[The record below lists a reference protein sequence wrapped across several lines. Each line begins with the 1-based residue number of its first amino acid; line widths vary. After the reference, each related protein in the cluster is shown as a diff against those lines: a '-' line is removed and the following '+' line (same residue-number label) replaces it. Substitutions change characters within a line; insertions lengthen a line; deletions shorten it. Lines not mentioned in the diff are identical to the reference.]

1 MQFPWN
7 WLRSY
12 GLYNA
17 KLNKA
22 EWGYDYLANL
32 AFRITN
38 DENFYN
44 ADYLE
49 ERQEEGKLLPF
60 VPQWLHPKHLTE
72 EELGHELAWMIYF
85 QATLKRVHQF
95 TSMCAASAMVL
106 YVLVYTLLGGSGTS
120 ANNNN
125 KNKKPTRGWQRGIL
139 QVSVMVVVV
148 YSGWSA
154 ARHHVDGTL
163 WARNIRQHRLYT
175 SVLNNEANFTDIVSK
190 GWSTF
195 PTRSDVLL
203 EYRLGGSHYLGIVK
217 DLIDQGHYGNRQL
230 NRLVEAFAVHDRGV
244 GRNPSAMVWM
254 VRDAVANWI
263 YQTLRHGQ
271 DTGEPAR
278 FLQQGR
284 GGRWMLQ
291 SHTQSLEFVSHRLV
305 SRAMYPVLHRLLRET
320 MEPLLSEWR
329 FGVYRTTAMA
339 HRHAVPTLLQLQERL
354 RTTAIE
360 TANQA
365 STQYLLTKPST
376 VSAKSSSSSSASTSS
391 SLVRPMPDHLQVTP
405 DCSAL
410 DTMDETSFPTKTT
423 LTVGQRRF
431 VVPRIPEQEIA
442 LGSRNAVSPSPVS
455 MVARMSNPFKTPIR
469 EPLRNAWLVSGSIAQ
484 IRQGEYWYMG
494 VITDVYADAYY
505 RMDIPTVF
513 KEFEVGKVRRFYPP
527 SLVGEIIQ
535 VRFKTAGKE
544 QDQWEFEDC
553 VVIASHFDRT
563 HPDTKQYYYRR
574 GTWLY
579 TVEFEDGEVLNK
591 VHLSDIRR
599 LVSAEEQHAAKQT
612 PPFQERAPAYSKL

>member
-38 DENFYN
+38 DGNFYD

-72 EELGHELAWMIYF
+72 EELDHELAWMIYF
-85 QATLKRVHQF
+85 QATLNRVHQF
-95 TSMCAASAMVL
+95 TSLCAASAMVL
-106 YVLVYTLLGGSGTS
+106 YVLVYTLLGGSGTR
-120 ANNNN
+120 ANNN
-125 KNKKPTRGWQRGIL
+125 KKRTRGWQRGTL
-139 QVSVMVVVV
+139 QVSVMAVVV
-148 YSGWSA
+148 YFGWLA

-230 NRLVEAFAVHDRGV
+230 NRLVEAFVVHDRGV
-244 GRNPSAMVWM
+244 QHNPSAMVWM
-254 VRDAVANWI
+254 ARDAVANWM

-305 SRAMYPVLHRLLRET
+305 SRAVYPILHRLMRET

-329 FGVYRTTAMA
+329 FGIYRTTALA
-339 HRHAVPTLLQLQERL
+339 YRHAVPTLLQLQERL
-354 RTTAIE
+354 WTTALE
-360 TANQA
+360 TADQA
-365 STQYLLTKPST
+365 STQHLVTKPSVL
-376 VSAKSSSSSSASTSS
+376 VSAKSPSKSSAS
-391 SLVRPMPDHLQVTP
+391 LARPVPDLLQATP
-405 DCSAL
+405 DGSAL
-410 DTMDETSFPTKTT
+410 DKTWEETLASSQKTT
-423 LTVGQRRF
+423 WTVGQRRF
-431 VVPRIPEQEIA
+431 VMPMLPEQEEIA
-442 LGSRNAVSPSPVS
+442 LDRRRHAISPSPVS
-455 MVARMSNPFKTPIR
+455 MVARMSNPFQTPIR
-469 EPLRNAWLVSGSIAQ
+469 EPSRNAWLVAGSLAQ
-484 IRQGEYWYMG
+484 VRQGKYWYMG
-494 VITDVYADAYY
+494 VVTDAYTDAYY
-505 RMDIPTVF
+505 RMDVQNDF
-513 KEFEVGKVRRFYPP
+513 EEYEVGQVQRFVPH
-527 SLVGEIIQ
+527 SLVGQTIQ
-535 VRFKTAGKE
+535 VRIENDE
-544 QDQWEFEDC
+544 QQEEWEFEDC
-553 VVIASHFDRT
+553 VVIAAHFDRT
-563 HPDTKQYYYRR
+563 HPDTKQYFYRP

-579 TVEFEDGEVLNK
+579 TVEFEDGEVLDK
-591 VHLSDIRR
+591 VHLSDVRL
-599 LVSAEEQHAAKQT
+599 LVSAEEKHAASQT
-612 PPFQERAPAYSKL
+612 PPVQERAPAYSK